1 MIGRGKGAT
10 RKDTAIS
17 QEKLDAALALKKNK
31 KQDEEQLRQV
41 AEQELTGG
49 VVSADDPEVIA
60 RKNRGAI
67 PSGQLPTEMP
77 TMGERPVA
85 ASQALINETVARK
98 KSLTREDES
107 VLDPSIPRDATREE
121 IAEDINFDIKEGR
134 INRDIGTRLGTIV
147 TPEGLKEY
155 FPIKQGEDN
164 SDQEFVKDFVS
175 SLGKANKGTDNIF
188 GAMNL
193 NIKDDTTP
201 MTALEATDFLRR
213 EANDVNFVMRSPNK
227 LNLSTNQTDPN
238 APLRGAAGSILGLA
252 IMFEM
257 LSSFDDQKYESGI
270 PSERRFNNS
279 QSRQELGKK
288 VMRRFEQMTYPS
300 ADQDPTAFFGEIE
313 NTGYKYRLT
322 DTEQD
327 NAGQYFLQAF
337 AESDSF
343 PWLESRTIVDPDSGR
358 KKIVFNQTRIG
369 DVSLNK
375 IRNGLKKALGYNDFL
390 KPLRTTGTPYKAG
403 SSMVSEA
410 NYFTRVTTKGLSNV
424 NPVPAQEKV
433 LSLLNDVAMVFDPA
447 SVIMGFGIKN
457 SMSNTISKYMKQ
469 DMMTQIKLEN
479 KFLEDFEGRKEKEG
493 LTPEQLEIRNS
504 FGVIVKTFKEA
515 ADIKSRQVLRDIDN
529 EKSKILNSS
538 LVKLGKVVYTD
549 STIVSGTGRMFYI
562 NDEANPGFHKFA
574 RAILKGAMPT
584 TLTKTSEVVN
594 GNPTP
599 TAVIDSAIKKA
610 KLGLNEEGRKK
621 INQSYTEEEHFMIV
635 MARTLVTDAD
645 KIAKQGY
652 VPLLE
657 AFKNDYVRLSSLS
670 EPLFNYV
677 ATNAPT
683 LENASEDDMNVI
695 AENLEVIPGLQL
707 TPDLEAFVDDQGKN
721 EFYFGLNN
729 LVQLARYNKTAK
741 GAQMNTRATGE
752 VDGISNGATIQG
764 FQMGVKEIIVRG
776 GMLFKS
782 EEEIGEDIRDF
793 VFNYIK
799 DLPEIHA
806 DNSNWQVWST
816 IFKKI
821 EEAGK
826 TKDLLKSPIMTS
838 IFGLEPRFQT
848 GAARKFIED
857 NANLFDDLEI
867 TDEEKFEELGQY
879 FKEALTNALGGALEH
894 AKMAKRIGR
903 IFGFG
908 NTIPELRGPRLDDS
922 DDNSRFIGKFGGKRS
937 VPTSAEVYTLPSGA
951 ETVITATRTVD
962 DPQAAADSKKISP
975 GEYTSPKPIS
985 KLMNQF
991 AVSTTHIA
999 ESAMTTRGLTRFL
1012 ENDKNAFV
1020 IQMYDGY
1027 ISDVKGFVR
1036 LSEIMNEE
1044 FGNVMKQW
1052 ELLTE
1057 EKRSLDNFLASLK
1070 EKTESDP
1077 EALLDLS
1084 PIGEYRE
1091 FGNFLADESYRKAV
1105 VNVDI
1110 LGYDKKEF
1118 QRASLEKQE
1127 SYIKAKEEKKGI
1139 FDATKKTAAQARL
1152 IEEFKGGK
1160 RKLKA
1165 KDFYRIFMQVVD
1177 DLQIRKDHNKLIAK
1191 VKQRWE
1197 DMGVD
1202 INFDG
1207 GVPGDFSIL
1216 DKTDNFV

>member
-1 MIGRGKGAT
+1 MIGRGRGLKREG
-10 RKDTAIS
+10 TAIS

-31 KQDEEQLRQV
+31 KQEEEQLRQ
-41 AEQELTGG
+41 AQEQELTGG
-49 VVSADDPEVIA
+49 VVRADDPEVIA
-60 RKNRGAI
+60 RKDRGAI
-67 PSGQLPTEMP
+67 PSGQLPVEMP
-77 TMGERPVA
+77 TMGKQPIA
-85 ASQALINETVARK
+85 ASQSLINETFAREK
-98 KSLTREDES
+98 ALSLQDQST
-107 VLDPSIPRDATREE
+107 LDPSIPRESTREE
-121 IAEDINFDIKEGR
+121 VVEDINYDLEKGR
-134 INRDIGTRLGTIV
+134 INRDIGTKLNTLV

-175 SLGKANKGTDNIF
+175 SLGKANKGTDGLF
-188 GAMNL
+188 GSMNL
-193 NIKDDTTP
+193 NIKDNTTP
-201 MTALEATDFLRR
+201 MTALEATDFLMR
-213 EANDVNFVMRSPNK
+213 EANDVNFVMRSPTK
-227 LNLSTNQTDPN
+227 LNLSTDQKNPN
-238 APLRGAAGSILGLA
+238 APLRGAAGSLLGLS

-270 PSERRFNNS
+270 PSERRFKNA

-288 VMRRFEQMTYPS
+288 VMRRFEQMLYPS
-300 ADQDPTAFFGEIE
+300 ADQDPAAFFGEVE

-322 DTEQD
+322 DAEQD
-327 NAGQYFLQAF
+327 VAGQYFLQAF

-343 PWLESRTIVDPDSGR
+343 PWLESRTLVDPESGR

-375 IRNGLKKALGYNDFL
+375 IRNGFKKALGYNEYL
-390 KPLRTTGTPYKAG
+390 KPLRRAPTPYKAG
-403 SSMVSEA
+403 SSFVSEA

-424 NPVPAQEKV
+424 NPVPAQEKA
-433 LSLLNDVAMVFDPA
+433 LALLNDVAMVFDPA
-447 SVIMGFGIKN
+447 STIMAFGIKN
-457 SMSNTISKYMKQ
+457 SMSNTLSKYMKQ
-469 DMMTQIKLEN
+469 DMMSEIKLEN
-479 KFLEDFEGRKEKEG
+479 KFFEDFKGREAKEG
-493 LTPEQLEIRNS
+493 LTAEQLEIRNS
-504 FGVIVKTFKEA
+504 FGVVVKTFKEA
-515 ADIKSRQVLRDIDN
+515 AEIKAKQVIRDIDN
-529 EKSKILNSS
+529 EKNKILISS
-538 LVKLGKVVYTD
+538 LVNYSSIVYTD
-549 STIVSGTGRMFYI
+549 STIISGTGRMVYI
-562 NDEANPGFHKFA
+562 NDEANPAFHKFA
-574 RAILKGAMPT
+574 RAMLKGATPT
-584 TLTKTSEVVN
+584 TLTKTSEAIN
-594 GNPTP
+594 GDPTP
-599 TAVIDSAIKKA
+599 TAVIDSAIRKA

-621 INQSYTEEEHFMIV
+621 AGQSYTEEEHFMIV

-645 KIAKQGY
+645 KIAKRGY
-652 VPLLE
+652 APLLE
-657 AFKNDYVRLSSLS
+657 AFKNDYLRLSKLS

-677 ATNAPT
+677 VTNAPT
-683 LENASEDDMNVI
+683 LEKATDEDMETI
-695 AENLEVIPGLQL
+695 ADNLDVIPGLQL
-707 TPDLEAFVDDQGKN
+707 NADLEDFVKNQGKS

-729 LVQLARYNKTAK
+729 LVQLARYNKLAK
-741 GAQMNTRATGE
+741 GSQMNTRATAE

-764 FQMGVKEIIVRG
+764 FQMGVKDIIVRG
-776 GMLFKS
+776 GILFKS

-816 IFKKI
+816 IFKNI
-821 EEAGK
+821 EAAGK

-838 IFGLEPRFQT
+838 IFGLEPRFQV
-848 GAARKFIED
+848 GAARKFIEE
-857 NANLFDDLEI
+857 NADLFDDLEI

-903 IFGFG
+903 IFGFA

-951 ETVITATRTVD
+951 ETVITTTRTVD
-962 DPQAAADSKKISP
+962 DPQAAADTKKISP

-991 AVSTTHIA
+991 AVSTTHLA
-999 ESAMTTRGLTRFL
+999 ESAMATRGLTRFL
-1012 ENDKNAFV
+1012 ENDKSAFV

-1027 ISDVKGFVR
+1027 ISDVKGYVR

-1044 FGNVMKQW
+1044 FGNVMKSW

-1057 EKRSLDNFLASLK
+1057 EKRTLDNFLASLK
-1070 EKTESDP
+1070 EMAANDP

-1084 PIGEYRE
+1084 PVGEYRE
-1091 FGNFLADESYRKAV
+1091 FGNFLADDNYRKAV

-1110 LGYDKKEF
+1110 LGYDKKEYE
-1118 QRASLEKQE
+1118 RASLDKQQ
-1127 SYIKAKEEKKGI
+1127 SYLKAKEEKKSI

-1191 VKQRWE
+1191 VKERWKE
-1197 DMGVD
+1197 MGVN